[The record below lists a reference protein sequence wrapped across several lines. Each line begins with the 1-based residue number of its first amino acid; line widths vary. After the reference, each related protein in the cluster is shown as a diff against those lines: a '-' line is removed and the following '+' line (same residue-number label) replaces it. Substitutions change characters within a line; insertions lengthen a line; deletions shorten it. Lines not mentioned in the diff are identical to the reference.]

1 MNTFQLRSLG
11 LLCLMFVLPT
21 AARAADRDHTIRD
34 VPYFDMRGGFCTP
47 TVLRMNFEFHGL
59 KVPATVLQNWSWN
72 YGFHLN
78 DQKRI
83 SFPTTDPVE
92 QIEHAAAVLG
102 YETTIHT
109 HDSLAA
115 ATARIKSLVDQNVP
129 AIVQWI
135 PHSVLAVGYE
145 GDRLL
150 IHDPRDVLA
159 PEEGKVFGAGAY
171 HASLPVAWNQP
182 PALWNIRRYL
192 VIEMR
197 PGRDSLTDWA
207 AIDWAPILKR
217 NALRTLGGR
226 QGADWLGVAAIR
238 QLAERPR
245 GDLTLTGY
253 YGWTARQNAALFLRS
268 QANADLK
275 QAGEHFA
282 NSAELFRQLY
292 ERDGDARRHLAQI
305 ADEEERAARLM
316 ERADA
321 GSMTLPGNELSLDAL
336 DRAPAG
342 RLRRE

>member
-102 YETTIHT
+102 YETTVHT

-115 ATARIKSLVDQNVP
+115 ATARIKSLVDQDVP

-159 PEEGKVFGAGAY
+159 PEEGKVFGAGLESAAGAVE
-171 HASLPVAWNQP
+171 HSPLSGDRDASGARFVDGL
-182 PALWNIRRYL
+182 
-192 VIEMR
+192 
-197 PGRDSLTDWA
+197 GRHRL
-207 AIDWAPILKR
+207 
-217 NALRTLGGR
+217 
-226 QGADWLGVAAIR
+226 GADPE
-238 QLAERPR
+238 AERPTDAGRTSRSGLAGR
-245 GDLTLTGY
+245 GRHPPTG
-253 YGWTARQNAALFLRS
+253 RAA
-268 QANADLK
+268 
-275 QAGEHFA
+275 
-282 NSAELFRQLY
+282 
-292 ERDGDARRHLAQI
+292 ARRSD
-305 ADEEERAARLM
+305 ADRLL
-316 ERADA
+316 R
-321 GSMTLPGNELSLDAL
+321 L
-336 DRAPAG
+336 DRAAERGLVLALASERRSEAG
-342 RLRRE
+342 RRALCQ